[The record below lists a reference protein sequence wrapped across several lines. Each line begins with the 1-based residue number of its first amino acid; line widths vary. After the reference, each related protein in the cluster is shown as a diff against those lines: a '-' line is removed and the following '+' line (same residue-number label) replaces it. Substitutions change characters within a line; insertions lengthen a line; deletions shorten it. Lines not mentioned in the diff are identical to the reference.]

1 MKQNLL
7 FRINEVV
14 LNPSFKAAEA
24 TTLRHWAFQLIT
36 SVLATTPFLG
46 PSVN

>member
-1 MKQNLL
+1 MKQKTAVWNK
-7 FRINEVV
+7 
-14 LNPSFKAAEA
+14 LNPSYKAAEA